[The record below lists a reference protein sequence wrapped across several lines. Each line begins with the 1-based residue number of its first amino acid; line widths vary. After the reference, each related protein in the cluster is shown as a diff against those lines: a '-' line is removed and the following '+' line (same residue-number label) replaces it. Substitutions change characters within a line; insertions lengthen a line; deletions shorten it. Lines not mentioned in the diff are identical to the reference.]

1 MSFTP
6 VLASDFSGV
15 FAILIY
21 AYGTVAAQGLS
32 LLALVIVAIPHVRAW
47 VVALF
52 LAGLAVFISIPLTG
66 LALRSWLGAVERF
79 HLPFPDTLSL
89 TISCF
94 VCALALRRRTGRKHH
109 QRFLIAACALV
120 INLLAWGGYVGWK
133 YVHYENKIREV
144 QAWLEQEKQRTGRYP
159 QQLDPDLLTKA
170 EYRNLWYDEKD
181 GKAYSLRYYMEYWPF
196 FFSSS
201 HGVSVGKGL

>member
-6 VLASDFSGV
+6 ILASDFSGMLE
-15 FAILIY
+15 FFIY

-32 LLALVIVAIPHVRAW
+32 LLALVIVAIPQVRAW
-47 VVALF
+47 VVAQF
-52 LAGLAVFISIPLTG
+52 LAGLAVFISIPVTG
-66 LALRSWLGAVERF
+66 VALLLWLSTTNRINIS
-79 HLPFPDTLSL
+79 FPDTLSL

-94 VCALALRRRTGRKHH
+94 VFALALRRRTGRKHH

-120 INLLAWGGYVGWK
+120 INLLAWAGYVGWK

-159 QQLDPDLLTKA
+159 HELDPDLLTKA
-170 EYRNLWYDEKD
+170 EYKNLRYHEKD
-181 GKAYSLRYYMEYWPF
+181 GKAYKLRHYMEYWPF
-196 FFSSS
+196 LFPGS
-201 HGVSVGKGL
+201 HGVSVGEGL

>member
-6 VLASDFSGV
+6 ILASDFSGMLEMFV
-15 FAILIY
+15 Y

-47 VVALF
+47 VAAQF
-52 LAGLAVFISIPLTG
+52 LAGLAVIISIPVTG
-66 LALRSWLGAVERF
+66 VALLLWLGTVRNF
-79 HLPFPDTLSL
+79 NISFPDTLSL

-109 QRFLIAACALV
+109 QRFLIATCALV
-120 INLLAWGGYVGWK
+120 INLLAWGGYMGWK

-144 QAWLEQEKQRTGRYP
+144 QAWLEQEKQLTGQYP
-159 QQLDPDLLTKA
+159 HELDPDLLT
-170 EYRNLWYDEKD
+170 ESEDRELWYNEKD
-181 GKAYSLRYYMEYWPF
+181 GKAYTLEYYMEYWPF
-196 FFSSS
+196 LFSGS

>member
-6 VLASDFSGV
+6 ILASDFSGMLEM
-15 FAILIY
+15 LIY
-21 AYGTVAAQGLS
+21 AYGTLAAQGLS

-47 VVALF
+47 VVAQF
-52 LAGLAVFISIPLTG
+52 LAGLAVFISIPVTG
-66 LALRSWLGAVERF
+66 LALLSWLGAVERF
-79 HLPFPDTLSL
+79 NLQFPDTLSL

-109 QRFLIAACALV
+109 QRFLIATCGLV

-159 QQLDPDLLTKA
+159 HQLDPDRLTRA
-170 EYRNLWYDEKD
+170 EYENLWYNEKD
-181 GKAYSLRYYMEYWPF
+181 GKAYTLEYYMEYWPF
-196 FFSSS
+196 LFPGS
-201 HGVSVGKGL
+201 HGVSVGEGL